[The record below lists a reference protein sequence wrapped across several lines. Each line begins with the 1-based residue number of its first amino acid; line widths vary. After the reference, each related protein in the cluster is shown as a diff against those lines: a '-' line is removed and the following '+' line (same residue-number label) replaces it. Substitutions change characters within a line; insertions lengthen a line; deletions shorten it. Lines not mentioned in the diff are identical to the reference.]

1 MSESTRGA
9 RGGLML
15 LGGGL
20 FVFVLVAWFVHSFE
34 RVERRVDL
42 PPIGEAAWNP
52 LYVLKQSLRA
62 DGIAAESRPR
72 FNLPVGALGRR
83 DTLVLMDDPRY
94 IDADRADALLGWV
107 ERGGHL
113 VVRTPPGEQ
122 FSDHERLPLLDALGL
137 EAMERGDCEKF
148 QVAGEDEHVEFCG
161 ARRFVFDQV
170 EPELSWG
177 NLRDGYVYARLGY
190 GQGHVDVLADVDF
203 LGNGT
208 AASGT
213 LPARNGLRDVPHRV
227 LARQILAPNYG
238 HGTVHLI
245 YAVQMPSLWRTVIER
260 GWPVWVP
267 LLLALLAW
275 LWLRAQRFGPLLP
288 VPASARRSL
297 LEHVRA
303 SGEHLFRYG
312 KGPLLYAAAR
322 QAFLIR
328 LRRRDPVAAA
338 LTGEAQ
344 AAALA
349 ERFGLPASRLL
360 RALQVPS
367 ARERRDF
374 ADRISLLMHMR
385 NRL

>member
-9 RGGLML
+9 KWGSIL

-20 FVFVLVAWFVHSFE
+20 FVFVFIAWFVHNFE
-34 RVERRVDL
+34 RVERTVAL

-52 LYVLKQSLRA
+52 LYLLKQTLHA
-62 DGIAAESRPR
+62 DGIKAESRPR
-72 FNLPVGALGRR
+72 FNQPVSALGPH
-83 DTLVLMDDPRY
+83 DTLVLLDDPRY
-94 IDADRADALLGWV
+94 LNAARADELLGWV

-113 VVRTPPGEQ
+113 VVRTPPGAQ
-122 FSDHERLPLLDALGL
+122 LSKHESLPLLDALGL
-137 EAMERGDCEKF
+137 EAMDQGECEKF
-148 QVAGEDEHVEFCG
+148 QVPGEDEHVEFCG
-161 ARRFVFDQV
+161 DRRFVFAEV

-177 NLRDGYVYARLGY
+177 NLRDGYVYARLKHGR
-190 GQGHVDVLADVDF
+190 GHVDVLADVDF
-203 LGNGT
+203 LGNGRP
-208 AASGT
+208 ALAEM
-213 LPARNGLRDVPHRV
+213 PARDGLRDVPHQV

-238 HGTVHLI
+238 KGTVHLV
-245 YAVQMPSLWRTVIER
+245 YAVQMPSLWRTLVER
-260 GWPVWVP
+260 GWPVWAP
-267 LLLALLAW
+267 LLLALFGG
-275 LWLRAQRFGPLLP
+275 LWASAQRFGPLQ
-288 VPASARRSL
+288 PAPAAARRSL

-303 SGEHLFRYG
+303 SGEHLYRYG
-312 KGPLLYAAAR
+312 KGALLYAAAR
-322 QAFLIR
+322 QAFLAR

-349 ERFGLPASRLL
+349 ERFGLPAARLQ

-367 ARERRDF
+367 SRERRDF

>member
-9 RGGLML
+9 KGGLML

-20 FVFVLVAWFVHSFE
+20 FVFVAIAWFVHNFE
-34 RVERRVDL
+34 RVERRIDL

-52 LYVLKQSLRA
+52 LYALKQSLRA
-62 DGIAAESRPR
+62 DGIAVESRPR
-72 FNLPVGALGRR
+72 FTQPAATLGRR
-83 DTLVLMDDPRY
+83 DTLVLLDDPRY
-94 IDADRADALLGWV
+94 INAARADELLEWV
-107 ERGGHL
+107 GRGGHL
-113 VVRTPPGEQ
+113 VVRTPPGAQ
-122 FSDHERLPLLDALGL
+122 LSKHESLPLLDALGL
-137 EAMERGDCEKF
+137 QAMKQGDCEKF
-148 QVAGEDEHVEFCG
+148 QVAGEAEHVEFCG
-161 ARRFVFDQV
+161 DRRFVFADV

-177 NLRDGYVYARLGY
+177 NLRDGYVYARLAH

-203 LGNGT
+203 LGNGIGARGDT
-208 AASGT
+208 
-213 LPARNGLRDVPHRV
+213 PARDGLRDVPHQI

-238 HGTVHLI
+238 QGTMHLV
-245 YAVQMPSLWRTVIER
+245 YAVQMPSLWRTLVER

-267 LLLALLAW
+267 LLLALLAG
-275 LWLRAQRFGPLLP
+275 LWASAQRFGPVLP
-288 VPASARRSL
+288 VPGTARRSL

-303 SGEHLFRYG
+303 SGEHLYRYG
-312 KGPLLYAAAR
+312 KGALLYAAAR
-322 QAFLIR
+322 QAFLMR

-349 ERFGLPASRLL
+349 ERFGLPAARLQ

-367 ARERRDF
+367 SRERRDF

>member
-9 RGGLML
+9 KWGLIL

-20 FVFVLVAWFVHSFE
+20 AVFVFIAWFVHNFE
-34 RVERRVDL
+34 RVQTRTEL

-52 LYVLKQSLRA
+52 LYLLKQSLRA
-62 DGIAAESRPR
+62 DGIKVESRPR
-72 FNLPVGALGRR
+72 FTQPISMLGQH
-83 DTLVLMDDPRY
+83 DTLVLLDDPRY
-94 IDADRADALLGWV
+94 LDAARAHELLDWV
-107 ERGGHL
+107 ARGGHL
-113 VVRTPPGEQ
+113 VVRTPPGAQ
-122 FSDHERLPLLDALGL
+122 LSKHETLPLLQALGL
-137 EAMERGDCEKF
+137 EAMDTGDCEKF
-148 QVAGEDEHVEFCG
+148 QVQGEQEHVEFCG
-161 ARRFVFDQV
+161 DRRFVFADV

-177 NLRDGYVYARLGY
+177 NLRDGYVYARLAH

-208 AASGT
+208 RGRAEM
-213 LPARNGLRDVPHRV
+213 PARDGMRDVPHQV

-238 HGTVHLI
+238 RGTVHLI
-245 YAVQMPSLWRTVIER
+245 YAVQMPSLWRTLAER

-267 LLLALLAW
+267 LLLALLAG
-275 LWLRAQRFGPLLP
+275 LWASAQRFGPVMP

-312 KGPLLYAAAR
+312 KGALLYAAAR
-322 QAFLIR
+322 QAFLMR

-338 LTGEAQ
+338 LTGQAQ
-344 AAALA
+344 ADALA
-349 ERFGLPASRLL
+349 KRFGLPAARLQ

-367 ARERRDF
+367 SRERRDF